1 MSSKVLVALRIK
13 AAPLRVFEV
22 FTADIGAWWKPNAL
36 FSFTPRSPGVLA
48 FEDRGEG
55 EGEGTRLV
63 ERLPSGKV
71 FEIGPVHVWD
81 PGKRLVFGWRQA
93 SFAPGMDTQVEVRFE
108 PVGDETRVTVEHRG
122 WDTVPIEHVARH
134 RFPDAVFLQRH
145 AEWWRALLTGLASRA
160 AMDVDVEESAR
171 EGDA

>member
-48 FEDRGEG
+48 FEGA
-55 EGEGTRLV
+55 GEGTRLV

-71 FEIGPVHVWD
+71 FEIGPVRAWE
-81 PGKRLVFGWRQA
+81 PGRRLVFGWRQA
-93 SFAPGMDTQVEVRFE
+93 SFAPGMDTEVEVRFE
-108 PVGDETRVTVEHRG
+108 PVGLDGVEGTRVTVEHRG
-122 WDTVPIEHVARH
+122 WDTVPTEHVARH
-134 RFPDAVFLQRH
+134 RFPDGVFLRRH
-145 AEWWRALLTGLASRA
+145 GEWWQALLAALSQTATG
-160 AMDVDVEESAR
+160 
-171 EGDA
+171 

>member
-48 FEDRGEG
+48 FERAGE
-55 EGEGTRLV
+55 EAARLV

-71 FEIGPVHVWD
+71 FEIGPVRVWS
-81 PGKRLVFGWRQA
+81 PGERLVFGWRQA
-93 SFAPGMDTQVEVRFE
+93 SFAPDMDTEVEVRFE

-122 WDTVPIEHVARH
+122 WDTVPAPHVARH
-134 RFPDAVFLQRH
+134 GFPDMVFVQRH
-145 AEWWRALLTGLASRA
+145 GEWWRALLAGLASRA
-160 AMDVDVEESAR
+160 NSVQLETAG
-171 EGDA
+171 EGDQ

>member
-1 MSSKVLVALRIK
+1 VSSKVLVALRIK
-13 AAPLRVFEV
+13 APPLRVFEA

-48 FEDRGEG
+48 FEGMGEG
-55 EGEGTRLV
+55 AGEGTRLV

-71 FEIGPVHVWD
+71 FEIGAVHVWT
-81 PGKRLVFGWRQA
+81 PGERLVFGWRQA
-93 SFAPGMDTQVEVRFE
+93 SFAPGMDTEVEVRFE

-134 RFPDAVFLQRH
+134 RFPDTVFLQRH
-145 AEWWRALLTGLASRA
+145 AEWWRALLTSLASRT
-160 AMDVDVEESAR
+160 AMDVKDHAR

>member
-13 AAPLRVFEV
+13 ASPLRVFEA

-48 FEDRGEG
+48 FEATGEG
-55 EGEGTRLV
+55 AGQGRRLV

-71 FEIGPVHVWD
+71 FEIGPVLVWD
-81 PGKRLVFGWRQA
+81 PGERLVFGWRQA
-93 SFAPGMDTQVEVRFE
+93 SFAPDMDTEVEVRFE
-108 PVGDETRVTVEHRG
+108 RVGDETRVTVEHRG

-145 AEWWRALLTGLASRA
+145 AEWWRALLTSLASRA
-160 AMDVDVEESAR
+160 AMDIQERAR